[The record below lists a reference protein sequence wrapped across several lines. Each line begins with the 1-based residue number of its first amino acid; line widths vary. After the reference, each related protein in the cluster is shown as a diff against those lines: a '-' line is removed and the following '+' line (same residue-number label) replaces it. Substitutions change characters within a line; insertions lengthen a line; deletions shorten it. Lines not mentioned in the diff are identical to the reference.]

1 MPYFC
6 MKNYPNSTILLYNF
20 DYNLIGDTC
29 SIYLISFSSHS
40 FIFNVIANI
49 NQNNELKSR
58 IVVFYAYFIQWFVYI
73 IVLFIAY
80 FSTFQNTNEIFIDR
94 PNETIFMVIGK
105 AIFCLGLICNIGMF
119 YFTSKDCFQ
128 TIFNGGNKFN
138 KAV

>member
-6 MKNYPNSTILLYNF
+6 YNNYSTSTILLYDF
-20 DYNLIGDTC
+20 DFNKIC
-29 SIYLISFSSHS
+29 NACAIYLFAFSNHPY
-40 FIFNVIANI
+40 IFNVLETIKRS
-49 NQNNELKSR
+49 NETKTR
-58 IVVFYAYFIQWFVYI
+58 IIVFYAFYIQFFVYLAI
-73 IVLFIAY
+73 LFISY